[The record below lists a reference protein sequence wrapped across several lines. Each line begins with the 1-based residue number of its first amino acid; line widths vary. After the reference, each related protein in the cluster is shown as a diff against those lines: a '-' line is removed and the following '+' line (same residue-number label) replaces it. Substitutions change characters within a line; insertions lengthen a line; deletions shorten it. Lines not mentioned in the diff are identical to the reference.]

1 MEQIM
6 ENEKIKVNVATSIRD
21 SASEI
26 ASQAVTEVAAAVLLQ
41 QMSEHPRFSAGV
53 MIAGGAAICAAG
65 VWKLASL
72 RN

>member
-6 ENEKIKVNVATSIRD
+6 ENEKVNVSKSIRD
-21 SASEI
+21 SVVDI
-26 ASQAVTEVAAAVLLQ
+26 GSQAVTEVAAAVVLH
-41 QMSEHPRFSAGV
+41 QMGEHPRFSAGV